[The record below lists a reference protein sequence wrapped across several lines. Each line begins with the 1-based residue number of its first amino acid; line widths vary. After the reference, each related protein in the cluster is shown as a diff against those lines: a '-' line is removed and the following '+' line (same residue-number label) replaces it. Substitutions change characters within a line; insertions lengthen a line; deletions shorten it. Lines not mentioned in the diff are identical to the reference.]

1 MDELHSAILNL
12 QGDIVYWCDRDA
24 STSDKCYESIIY
36 KHITKTKYENL
47 SDSEKNK
54 YIMNENTRVPGSSDV
69 YTHIGGETITS
80 TGDVIYSQRKT
91 QTEYDL
97 MDEDN
102 KAVYYKIEQLYTLKP
117 IPKETLVLMSQ
128 NHSNDSN
135 MTILRT
141 KRNTL
146 LEQTDR
152 YAITDFPYA
161 TDDDKQ
167 ARLTQR
173 QALRDLPSLVTPLE
187 GGSMKLWVTNE
198 NGPLQAGDSL
208 VLSNTAG
215 YFTKGEPAVV
225 TIKDACDFSASTTE
239 TYYSNIVSVT
249 ESNVVTTSETAQE
262 GYTENAYWTSNTVSY
277 YTGNVVSHYSN
288 VVVYD
293 GVSVYSNSDTAQ
305 EGYVAVEVSNTSPT
319 EIEGYTP
326 VLSYSNI
333 SSDVYDANVH
343 TEYAKV
349 VTHYSNVSV
358 VETIEY
364 SNISA
369 SAYEALDSN
378 LVVTP
383 GYTSFFHE
391 LSNTSI
397 RVEAYATLTPEQRSE
412 YTVTVVEPVT
422 SNLQS
427 FYTPQTKTVTHE
439 IRDVG
444 EFKAVEV
451 ECIFPSP

>member
-1 MDELHSAILNL
+1 MDIPLVLSNYYKGQVWTLNGEDYNGL
-12 QGDIVYWCDRDA
+12 IW
-24 STSDKCYESIIY
+24 YE
-36 KHITKTKYENL
+36 
-47 SDSEKNK
+47 EKNTLPK
-54 YIMNENTRVPGSSDV
+54 PTLEELTEKWNEYVAAQP
-69 YTHIGGETITS
+69 
-80 TGDVIYSQRKT
+80 
-91 QTEYDL
+91 
-97 MDEDN
+97 
-102 KAVYYKIEQLYTLKP
+102 LK
-117 IPKETLVLMSQ
+117 E
-128 NHSNDSN
+128 
-135 MTILRT
+135 LRT

-152 YAITDFPYA
+152 YAITDFPYG
-161 TDDDKQ
+161 TEDDKQ

-225 TIKDACDFSASTTE
+225 TIRDACDFSASTTE

-249 ESNVVTTSETAQE
+249 ESNVITTSETAQE

-293 GVSVYSNSDTAQ
+293 GVNVYTNVQVGAYANLATEVQGNYTAVSVSQDS
-305 EGYVAVEVSNTSPT
+305 VEEV
-319 EIEGYTP
+319 EGYTP

-358 VETIEY
+358 VETTEY
-364 SNISA
+364 SNITSV
-369 SAYEALDSN
+369 AYEALDSN

-397 RVEAYATLTPEQRSE
+397 RVGAYATLTPEQRSE

-451 ECIFPSP
+451 ECTFPSP

>member
-1 MDELHSAILNL
+1 MNPEVLQKLN
-12 QGDIVYWCDRDA
+12 
-24 STSDKCYESIIY
+24 T
-36 KHITKTKYENL
+36 
-47 SDSEKNK
+47 
-54 YIMNENTRVPGSSDV
+54 
-69 YTHIGGETITS
+69 ET
-80 TGDVIYSQRKT
+80 VKFF
-91 QTEYDL
+91 
-97 MDEDN
+97 N
-102 KAVYYKIEQLYTLKP
+102 P
-117 IPKETLVLMSQ
+117 IPENVVGIGTTYDHLKYVDGYEKPPKEEFEAKLQELIDAQ
-128 NHSNDSN
+128 PLKE
-135 MTILRT
+135 LRT

-152 YAITDFPYA
+152 YAITDFPYG
-161 TDDDKQ
+161 TEDDKQ

-173 QALRDLPSLVTPLE
+173 QTLRDLPTLVTPIE

-198 NGPLQAGDSL
+198 NGSLQAGDGL
-208 VLSNTAG
+208 VLSNTVG

-225 TIKDACDFSASTTE
+225 TVTGACDFSASTTE
-239 TYYSNIVSVT
+239 IYYSNIVSVT
-249 ESNVVTTSETAQE
+249 ESNVVTTSETVQE
-262 GYTENAYWTSNTVSY
+262 GYTENAYWTSNTVSH

-293 GVSVYSNSDTAQ
+293 GVNVYSNSDTDQ
-305 EGYVAVEVSNTSPT
+305 EGYVAIMKSNTSPT

-326 VLSYSNI
+326 VLRYSNV
-333 SSDVYDANVH
+333 SSDRYDANVH
-343 TEYAKV
+343 TEYTKV

-364 SNISA
+364 SNITA

-397 RVEAYATLTPEQRSE
+397 RVGTYASLTPEQRSE

-427 FYTPQTKTVTHE
+427 FYTPQTKTVTRE
-439 IRDVG
+439 VRDVG
-444 EFKAVEV
+444 DFKAVEV
-451 ECIFPSP
+451 VCTLPSL

>member
-1 MDELHSAILNL
+1 MNIDTLRILCP
-12 QGDIVYWCDRDA
+12 GAKWY
-24 STSDKCYESIIY
+24 KCGETWESIRLPEG
-36 KHITKTKYENL
+36 YE
-47 SDSEKNK
+47 
-54 YIMNENTRVPGSSDV
+54 
-69 YTHIGGETITS
+69 
-80 TGDVIYSQRKT
+80 
-91 QTEYDL
+91 
-97 MDEDN
+97 
-102 KAVYYKIEQLYTLKP
+102 KP
-117 IPKETLVLMSQ
+117 PKEEFEAKLQELIDAQ
-128 NHSNDSN
+128 PLKE
-135 MTILRT
+135 LRT

-152 YAITDFPYA
+152 YAITDFPYG
-161 TDDDKQ
+161 TEDDKQ

-249 ESNVVTTSETAQE
+249 QSNVVTTSETPQE
-262 GYTENAYWTSNTVSY
+262 GYTENAYWTSNSVSY

-305 EGYVAVEVSNTSPT
+305 EGYTAVLVSQDSVEEV
-319 EIEGYTP
+319 EGYTP
-326 VLSYSNI
+326 VLSYSNV
-333 SSDVYDANVH
+333 SSDRYDANVH
-343 TEYAKV
+343 TEYTKV
-349 VTHYSNVSV
+349 VTHYSNISV
-358 VETIEY
+358 VETVEY
-364 SNISA
+364 SNITA

-391 LSNTSI
+391 VSNTSI
-397 RVEAYATLTPEQRSE
+397 RVQQYASLTPEQRSE
-412 YTVTVVEPVT
+412 YTIQSVPAVT

-427 FYTPQTKTVTHE
+427 FYTPQTRVVTHE
-439 IRDVG
+439 IKDVG
-444 EFKAVEV
+444 DYKAAHV
-451 ECIFPSP
+451 ECTLPTS

>member
-1 MDELHSAILNL
+1 MGFESKVIRF
-12 QGDIVYWCDRDA
+12 DITWDSIEVVEG
-24 STSDKCYESIIY
+24 YE
-36 KHITKTKYENL
+36 
-47 SDSEKNK
+47 
-54 YIMNENTRVPGSSDV
+54 
-69 YTHIGGETITS
+69 
-80 TGDVIYSQRKT
+80 
-91 QTEYDL
+91 
-97 MDEDN
+97 
-102 KAVYYKIEQLYTLKP
+102 KP
-117 IPKETLVLMSQ
+117 PKEEFEAKLQELIDAQ
-128 NHSNDSN
+128 PLKK
-135 MTILRT
+135 LRT

-152 YAITDFPYA
+152 YAITDFPYG
-161 TDDDKQ
+161 TEDDKQ

-208 VLSNTAG
+208 ILSNIAG

-225 TIKDACDFSASTTE
+225 TIRDPCDFSASTTE

-249 ESNVVTTSETAQE
+249 QSNVVTTSETPQE
-262 GYTENAYWTSNTVSY
+262 GYTENAYWTSNSVSY

-305 EGYVAVEVSNTSPT
+305 EGYTAVLRSNTSPI
-319 EIEGYTP
+319 EVEGYTP
-326 VLSYSNI
+326 VLSYSNV
-333 SSDVYDANVH
+333 SSDQYDANVH
-343 TEYAKV
+343 TEYTKV
-349 VTHYSNVSV
+349 VTHYSNISV
-358 VETIEY
+358 VETTEY

-397 RVEAYATLTPEQRSE
+397 RVQQYAALTPEQRSE
-412 YTVTVVEPVT
+412 YTIQSVPAVT

-427 FYTPQTKTVTHE
+427 FYTPQTRVVTHE
-439 IRDVG
+439 IKDVG
-444 EFKAVEV
+444 DYKAAHV
-451 ECIFPSP
+451 ECTLPI